1 MARNHT
7 HQGKKRKG
15 KPKRKKPQAVATKI
29 ARGADRHRLYE
40 ESVQEV
46 EADVSLIDRLF
57 KKRYGRSPRILRE
70 DFCGTAAMC
79 CEWVRIHGDNR
90 AIGIDIEP
98 EVL

>member
-15 KPKRKKPQAVATKI
+15 RPKRKKPQAVAPKI

-46 EADVSLIDRLF
+46 EADVSLMLMT
-57 KKRYGRSPRILRE
+57 E
-70 DFCGTAAMC
+70 DQRTEFGLSAGPT
-79 CEWVRIHGDNR
+79 D
-90 AIGIDIEP
+90 
-98 EVL
+98 